1 MDIQNTERDIIL
13 LENLDS
19 SSNPV
24 SLDHRCLRSLNN
36 RHSALLKQN
45 NIRWAQRALMLWL
58 NKGDLNSKFFH
69 NMGRVR
75 SHRNKISEI
84 KDTLG
89 NPFCDQASIE
99 NCFEFF
105 SRPLEP

>member
-1 MDIQNTERDIIL
+1 MAEVGTKLPFLCYEGPTWVFKTLRDINFL
-13 LENLDS
+13 KNLDS

-84 KDTLG
+84 KDTL
-89 NPFCDQASIE
+89 
-99 NCFEFF
+99 
-105 SRPLEP
+105 